1 MYTSVCKWSSDRPPS
16 AEGEHTEDSFDLDVT
31 KQMWQTRQLTVSM
44 TSQTGNLYFCPW
56 KKKVTLSSSPENW
69 QNTEAALKSR
79 PLHGGL
85 WSATHSCRDH
95 CFTSLTLPLLRS
107 NNIPSVYFHGLHLSE
122 EALSVLPWE
131 QVRRSEQTFTAGQHK
146 ACLPGSSWGIGKG
159 WNHLKRWLLVSTVE
173 RCSKCSISPEA
184 AWESAVNTPWQLIQG

>member
-1 MYTSVCKWSSDRPPS
+1 MSPNRCGKQDNSLSPWHPKQETCTSVP
-16 AEGEHTEDSFDLDVT
+16 E
-31 KQMWQTRQLTVSM
+31 
-44 TSQTGNLYFCPW
+44 
-56 KKKVTLSSSPENW
+56 KKRSLSSSPENW